1 MKKIASISK
10 REALDPIHYKDY
22 TDDYIAA
29 ELSKQMVTD
38 NFVVGDGNTYGGYYN
53 GPLET
58 GAMYN
63 VRVGSV
69 SSGNGMVGGLER
81 RFR

>member
-10 REALDPIHYKDY
+10 REALDPIHYKDS

-58 GAMYN
+58 GATYEIS
-63 VRVGSV
+63 VGSV
-69 SSGNGMVGGLER
+69 SRGNGTVCSLER